1 MAVDLFQLDLKAK
14 VDVADIKKQLKEVS
28 KTTKIELDTDN
39 VPKAT
44 TNITKLKDTMGQT
57 YVATEKLDVK
67 TGTLNTTFAQTAT
80 KTETLGEKFS
90 DMGSKI
96 QSVNGVFQAMKNV
109 VVNVGQ
115 ALQPLLEFED
125 SLTELKKVSD
135 LSGTSL
141 DNYTDKLAQMGQ
153 EVGKSRAEMVDAA
166 TEFVKSGFSESDSA
180 ELARVANLYMNIADE
195 ELNAGDAANF
205 IISQMKAFN
214 LEAQDAEHIVDSLNN
229 VSNNTAVSSA
239 DLATNIGKA
248 SAALAVGGN
257 TYEDV
262 LSLMTAG
269 VEITRSGA
277 KVSRALVSVQ
287 SRYNQTIDETS
298 STGQKLIEWYNKHNI
313 AIKDQEGQQRKLYDT
328 LSDVSKIWNDLS
340 KDEQL
345 YYLNI
350 QAGANQ
356 TQNLSAILQN
366 FDQVLN
372 AHDLALNASGS
383 AVTEN
388 ARAMENLNKK
398 IDNLKAS
405 WSEIVL
411 AFANSEAIGNI
422 LDKVSSALRD
432 IANNEAAINTI
443 VTLAKT
449 LLLLQGAKTL
459 TNLFDGAKTSLVEFG
474 LKFTDVVTKMNGA
487 RVAALNAGAATTQ
500 LGATLLGLKA
510 VISPLGVIV
519 GLLSAIAIGIA
530 VYNKAQKAPSERLE
544 KDKRTLEDTKEKYT
558 EIKKEYDELLSRQ
571 KTLNSQGEDLN
582 DAEKKRLE
590 LLEQQTK
597 ELKEQEKQQMANVA
611 ASTVGTLQYTQT
623 GTKTIRKGQ
632 EFAVVDTKEVLKGQQ
647 AFEAM
652 ANAIA
657 EATAQYEKGE
667 ITLSDYNDRTGELND
682 QLDTVYDSYL
692 EVIRS
697 GGELNEQDQR
707 NYETLVDLKVAWADA
722 EGASSVY
729 AKGLAKVSPDTETAI
744 KVTDLFKDSLTQLGG
759 TYYYVSQAA
768 KDEAVATAK
777 AALQAA
783 EAELQSVQKRI
794 KAHEAL
800 GSILKSNIIAA
811 GGNANFVGAIQ
822 DPVVQKLQSAVKEA
836 QSQLRAAQN
845 IQVSMPSGETT
856 GGVTTSSKKS
866 GSSTKGSGSSEAS
879 KKARELLE
887 KYKKEL
893 EEYQKVQE
901 DAYKKGEIS
910 ASKYYSN
917 IQKKGKAL
925 WQDLKKR
932 GEDYA
937 DSAES
942 MFDAYV
948 NANSNSVKEIFSEIE
963 YRYKEGDLT
972 GRQYYNNLWKYAN
985 KFYKNG
991 KLSFDEYR
999 DYVSKGYDA
1008 LFDQLEDDYN
1018 DGKISAEQYQEQVKK
1033 AQEDAN
1039 KAIQNAT
1046 KKGLIDKSAAKEIY
1060 NLLVKRGTEAA
1071 NSVAKALHDSMVKAA
1086 KEAVA
1091 EAEAELEKAQKRQS
1105 QAETYISALQFWSD
1119 EEQERIDKVIDG
1131 YNDEID
1137 KLQEQLD
1144 LLDEQNDEL
1153 DKQAERVKL
1162 VNALE
1167 DAKKKKVRIY
1177 DAKYGWIW
1185 GEDKKAVSEAQ
1196 TALDEFDK
1204 EQARQKE
1211 KDAINAEIKALEELI
1226 KKKEA
1231 EKKAYQDVIDEQT
1244 KALNRYNIEA
1254 QLGATIEEAIFQD
1267 RIENF
1272 DNWKTS
1278 YISGIYEVIS
1288 AIEAVNEAQSRVDF
1302 TQSELDRIEA
1312 EEVPEIKTGK
1322 TSITGA
1328 GYQYTDD
1335 MSKQEKRNAAVR
1347 ANIEMRKA
1355 QGYEVTEWYDS
1366 NGDLHYKAS
1375 STKTSKS
1382 NVKSGDATNL
1392 KKNKRASGDVSIP
1405 KSGVY
1410 NVNELGDELIV
1421 PPKGN
1426 FDYLKKGT
1434 GVVPANL
1441 TKNLMDWGRF
1451 NPKNLL
1457 GKQMSNI
1464 TNDHSITIQNLT
1476 VQSDNAKDFVRQLQN
1491 LAIVKQ

>member
-1 MAVDLFQLDLKAK
+1 M
-14 VDVADIKKQLKEVS
+14 
-28 KTTKIELDTDN
+28 
-39 VPKAT
+39 
-44 TNITKLKDTMGQT
+44 
-57 YVATEKLDVK
+57 
-67 TGTLNTTFAQTAT
+67 
-80 KTETLGEKFS
+80 
-90 DMGSKI
+90 
-96 QSVNGVFQAMKNV
+96 
-109 VVNVGQ
+109 
-115 ALQPLLEFED
+115 
-125 SLTELKKVSD
+125 
-135 LSGTSL
+135 
-141 DNYTDKLAQMGQ
+141 
-153 EVGKSRAEMVDAA
+153 
-166 TEFVKSGFSESDSA
+166 
-180 ELARVANLYMNIADE
+180 
-195 ELNAGDAANF
+195 
-205 IISQMKAFN
+205 
-214 LEAQDAEHIVDSLNN
+214 
-229 VSNNTAVSSA
+229 
-239 DLATNIGKA
+239 
-248 SAALAVGGN
+248 
-257 TYEDV
+257 
-262 LSLMTAG
+262 
-269 VEITRSGA
+269 
-277 KVSRALVSVQ
+277 
-287 SRYNQTIDETS
+287 
-298 STGQKLIEWYNKHNI
+298 
-313 AIKDQEGQQRKLYDT
+313 
-328 LSDVSKIWNDLS
+328 
-340 KDEQL
+340 
-345 YYLNI
+345 
-350 QAGANQ
+350 ANQ
-356 TQNLSAILQN
+356 TQNLAALLEN
-366 FDQVLN
+366 YDQVLN
-372 AHDLALNASGS
+372 AHQLALDSAGS
-383 AVTEN
+383 ATREN
-388 ARAMENLNKK
+388 AAYLDSFKAK
-398 IDNLKAS
+398 INNLKAALQELALKIINS
-405 WSEIVL
+405 DLIKALIDFGTKLAQVAGSDMGAFLVKVVAVTAAVNGLRKAFEGFKTLFIFNTLAEGAAAVTTAATAGTSAVGGL
-411 AFANSEAIGNI
+411 TVAFAS
-422 LDKVSSALRD
+422 
-432 IANNEAAINTI
+432 
-443 VTLAKT
+443 LA
-449 LLLLQGAKTL
+449 GP
-459 TNLFDGAKTSLVEFG
+459 
-474 LKFTDVVTKMNGA
+474 
-487 RVAALNAGAATTQ
+487 
-500 LGATLLGLKA
+500 LGIILGLTTA
-510 VISPLGVIV
+510 IV
-519 GLLSAIAIGIA
+519 GAFALYKKYQA
-530 VYNKAQKAPSERLE
+530 APSEKLE
-544 KDKRTLEDTKEKYT
+544 KDKKTLEDTKNKYK
-558 EIKKEYDELLSRQ
+558 EITNEYEALLARQ
-571 KTLNSQGEDLN
+571 KDLVRQGKDLN

-590 LLEQQTK
+590 LLKKQTK
-597 ELKEQEKQQMANVA
+597 ELEQQEKQQMANVA
-611 ASTVGTLQYTQT
+611 SSTVGALSYTQT

-632 EFAVVDTKEVLKGQQ
+632 EFAVVPTEEVIKGQK

-652 ANAIA
+652 AQAIA
-657 EATAQYEKGE
+657 EATEQYEKGE
-667 ITLSDYNDRTGELND
+667 ITLGDYNSRTGELND

-707 NYETLVDLKVAWADA
+707 NYETLVDLKVAWVEA
-722 EGASSVY
+722 EGSSTNY
-729 AKGLAKVSPDTETAI
+729 AKALAKVSPNTEAAI

-822 DPVVQKLQSAVKEA
+822 DPVAQQLQNAVKEA
-836 QSQLRAAQN
+836 KAQLQAAQN
-845 IQVSMPSGETT
+845 IKVLMPSSTT
-856 GGVTTSSKKS
+856 ASGGNTSSKK
-866 GSSTKGSGSSEAS
+866 GGSGSSETS
-879 KKARELLE
+879 QKSRELLE
-887 KYKKEL
+887 KYKKGL

-932 GEDYA
+932 GKDYA
-937 DSAES
+937 DSAQS

-948 NANSNSVKEIFSEIE
+948 NANSNSVKEIFSELD
-963 YRYKEGDLT
+963 YRYKESDLT
-972 GRQYYNNLWKYAN
+972 GKQYYNNLWKYAN

-1008 LFDQLEDDYN
+1008 LFDELENNYN
-1018 DGKISAEQYQEQVKK
+1018 DGKITAQQYQEQVKK
-1033 AQEDAN
+1033 AQENAN

-1046 KKGLIDKSAAKEIY
+1046 KKGLIDKSVAGEVY
-1060 NLLVKRGTEAA
+1060 NLLVKRGAEAA

-1086 KEAVA
+1086 KQAVA
-1091 EAEAELEKAQKRQS
+1091 EAEAELERAQKRQT

-1119 EEQERIDKVIDG
+1119 EERERIDKVIDG

-1144 LLDEQNDEL
+1144 LLDKQNDEL

-1177 DAKYGWIW
+1177 DERYGWIW

-1204 EQARQKE
+1204 EQARKKE
-1211 KDAINAEIKALEELI
+1211 RDAINAEIKALEEVI

-1244 KALNRYNIEA
+1244 KALNRYNIES

-1272 DNWKTS
+1272 DNWKNS
-1278 YISGIYEVIS
+1278 YINGISEVIS
-1288 AIEAVNEAQSRVDF
+1288 AIKAVNDAQSRLDF

-1322 TSITGA
+1322 TSTTGA
-1328 GYQYTDD
+1328 TYGYTDD

-1347 ANIEMRKA
+1347 ANINQRKA
-1355 QGYEVTEWYDS
+1355 QGYTVTEWYDDKG
-1366 NGDLHYKAS
+1366 NLHYKA
-1375 STKTSKS
+1375 T
-1382 NVKSGDATNL
+1382 L
-1392 KKNKRASGDVSIP
+1392 PKKNKRAAGDVSIP

-1441 TKNLMDWGRF
+1441 TKNLMDWGKF
-1451 NPKNLL
+1451 NPKSLL
-1457 GKQMSNI
+1457 GKQSSSV

>member
-1 MAVDLFQLDLKAK
+1 L
-14 VDVADIKKQLKEVS
+14 
-28 KTTKIELDTDN
+28 
-39 VPKAT
+39 
-44 TNITKLKDTMGQT
+44 
-57 YVATEKLDVK
+57 
-67 TGTLNTTFAQTAT
+67 
-80 KTETLGEKFS
+80 
-90 DMGSKI
+90 
-96 QSVNGVFQAMKNV
+96 
-109 VVNVGQ
+109 
-115 ALQPLLEFED
+115 
-125 SLTELKKVSD
+125 
-135 LSGTSL
+135 
-141 DNYTDKLAQMGQ
+141 
-153 EVGKSRAEMVDAA
+153 
-166 TEFVKSGFSESDSA
+166 
-180 ELARVANLYMNIADE
+180 
-195 ELNAGDAANF
+195 
-205 IISQMKAFN
+205 
-214 LEAQDAEHIVDSLNN
+214 
-229 VSNNTAVSSA
+229 
-239 DLATNIGKA
+239 
-248 SAALAVGGN
+248 
-257 TYEDV
+257 
-262 LSLMTAG
+262 
-269 VEITRSGA
+269 
-277 KVSRALVSVQ
+277 
-287 SRYNQTIDETS
+287 
-298 STGQKLIEWYNKHNI
+298 
-313 AIKDQEGQQRKLYDT
+313 
-328 LSDVSKIWNDLS
+328 
-340 KDEQL
+340 
-345 YYLNI
+345 
-350 QAGANQ
+350 ANQ

-411 AFANSEAIGNI
+411 AFVNSEAIGNI

-443 VTLAKT
+443 VTLVKT
-449 LLLLQGAKTL
+449 LLLLAGSKAIVDFFSGVKASVVQLLPKITEFITKLTAVKAVLIGAETATGTL
-459 TNLFDGAKTSLVEFG
+459 GTAF
-474 LKFTDVVTKMNGA
+474 
-487 RVAALNAGAATTQ
+487 
-500 LGATLLGLKA
+500 LGL
-510 VISPLGVIV
+510 VTPLGVVI
-519 GLLSAIAIGIA
+519 GLLSVLAIGIA
-530 VYNKAQKAPSERLE
+530 AYNKVQKAPSERLE
-544 KDKRTLEDTKEKYT
+544 KDKKTLEDTKEKYT

-571 KTLNSQGEDLN
+571 KTLNSQGKDLN

-597 ELKEQEKQQMANVA
+597 ELEEQEKQQMANVA

-623 GTKTIRKGQ
+623 GTKTVRKGQ
-632 EFAVVDTKEVLKGQQ
+632 EFAVVDTEEVYKGQK
-647 AFEAM
+647 AFDAM

-657 EATAQYEKGE
+657 EATEQYEKGE
-667 ITLSDYNDRTGELND
+667 ITLNDYNGRTGELKE

-697 GGELNEQDQR
+697 GGELNEQDQL
-707 NYETLVDLKVAWADA
+707 NYVTLVNLKAAWVDA
-722 EGASSVY
+722 EGASSAY
-729 AKGLAKVSPDTETAI
+729 AQALAKVSPNTNEAI
-744 KVTDLFKDSLTQLGG
+744 QLTDLYSDSLVRVGNQ
-759 TYYYVSQAA
+759 YYFVTQAA
-768 KDEAVATAK
+768 KDAAIKQLSTEISLTKNVLEQVQTRIAARALEYDSIVQFNKEALKHASPTSAGQFYESNQG
-777 AALQAA
+777 QA
-783 EAELQSVQKRI
+783 VQKYYKLKRNLEKLKNI
-794 KAHEAL
+794 KV
-800 GSILKSNIIAA
+800 KSNSIDDTKSP
-811 GGNANFVGAIQ
+811 NK
-822 DPVVQKLQSAVKEA
+822 D
-836 QSQLRAAQN
+836 
-845 IQVSMPSGETT
+845 TT
-856 GGVTTSSKKS
+856 KGR
-866 GSSTKGSGSSEAS
+866 GSSSGGGSSS
-879 KKARELLE
+879 SDTSQKSRELLE

-893 EEYQKVQE
+893 EEYQEAQE

-932 GEDYA
+932 GKDYA
-937 DSAES
+937 DSAQS

-948 NANSNSVKEIFSEIE
+948 SANSNSVKEIFSELD

-1008 LFDQLEDDYN
+1008 LFDQLEDNYN
-1018 DGKISAEQYQEQVKK
+1018 DGTISAEKYQEQVKK
-1033 AQEDAN
+1033 AQSDASE
-1039 KAIQNAT
+1039 AIRNAT
-1046 KKGLIDKSAAKEIY
+1046 KKGLIDKSVASEVY
-1060 NLLVKRGTEAA
+1060 NLLVKRGAEAA

-1091 EAEAELEKAQKRQS
+1091 EAEAELEKAQKRQT

-1144 LLDEQNDEL
+1144 LLDEQNDAL
-1153 DKQAERVKL
+1153 DKQAERVEL

-1167 DAKKKKVRIY
+1167 NAKKKKVRIY
-1177 DAKYGWIW
+1177 DAKYGWAW

-1231 EKKAYQDVIDEQT
+1231 EKQAYQDVIDEQT

-1254 QLGATIEEAIFQD
+1254 QLGVTIEEAIFQD

-1272 DNWKTS
+1272 DNWKNS
-1278 YISGIYEVIS
+1278 YISGIHEVIS
-1288 AIEAVNEAQSRVDF
+1288 AIEAVNDAQSRVDF
-1302 TQSELDRIEA
+1302 SQSELDRIEA
-1312 EEVPEIKTGK
+1312 EEAPEIKTGK
-1322 TSITGA
+1322 TSTTGA

-1441 TKNLMDWGRF
+1441 TRNLMDWGKF

-1457 GKQMSNI
+1457 GKQMSSV

>member
-1 MAVDLFQLDLKAK
+1 M
-14 VDVADIKKQLKEVS
+14 
-28 KTTKIELDTDN
+28 
-39 VPKAT
+39 
-44 TNITKLKDTMGQT
+44 
-57 YVATEKLDVK
+57 
-67 TGTLNTTFAQTAT
+67 TG
-80 KTETLGEKFS
+80 
-90 DMGSKI
+90 I
-96 QSVNGVFQAMKNV
+96 
-109 VVNVGQ
+109 
-115 ALQPLLEFED
+115 
-125 SLTELKKVSD
+125 
-135 LSGTSL
+135 
-141 DNYTDKLAQMGQ
+141 
-153 EVGKSRAEMVDAA
+153 
-166 TEFVKSGFSESDSA
+166 
-180 ELARVANLYMNIADE
+180 
-195 ELNAGDAANF
+195 
-205 IISQMKAFN
+205 
-214 LEAQDAEHIVDSLNN
+214 
-229 VSNNTAVSSA
+229 
-239 DLATNIGKA
+239 
-248 SAALAVGGN
+248 
-257 TYEDV
+257 
-262 LSLMTAG
+262 
-269 VEITRSGA
+269 VEITRNGA
-277 KVSRALVSVQ
+277 KASRGLISIQ
-287 SRYNQTIDETS
+287 SRLNQITDESS
-298 STGQKLIEWYNKHNI
+298 STGKKLTAWYKQHNI
-313 AIKDQEGQQRKLYDT
+313 AIYDQEGQLRSLYDIAG
-328 LSDVSKIWNDLS
+328 DVAQIWDDLS
-340 KDEQL
+340 KNEKL
-345 YYLNI
+345 YYLNT

-356 TQNLSAILQN
+356 TQNLAALLEN
-366 FDQVLN
+366 YDQVLN
-372 AHDLALNASGS
+372 AHQLALDSAGS
-383 AVTEN
+383 ATREN
-388 ARAMENLNKK
+388 AAYMDSFEAK
-398 IDNLKAS
+398 INNLKAALQ
-405 WSEIVL
+405 ELVL
-411 AFANSEAIGNI
+411 KVINSDLIKAIIDFGTKLTQVAGSDMGAFLIKTISIT
-422 LDKVSSALRD
+422 
-432 IANNEAAINTI
+432 AAINGLLKSLKGFKTLFEFKTLAEGAAVVASNVATGTTAVGGLTAALSSLVGPLGITLGI
-443 VTLAKT
+443 VTA
-449 LLLLQGAKTL
+449 
-459 TNLFDGAKTSLVEFG
+459 
-474 LKFTDVVTKMNGA
+474 
-487 RVAALNAGAATTQ
+487 
-500 LGATLLGLKA
+500 
-510 VISPLGVIV
+510 IV
-519 GLLSAIAIGIA
+519 GA
-530 VYNKAQKAPSERLE
+530 VALYKKYQQLPDKRLE
-544 KDKRTLEDTKEKYT
+544 RDKETLKETQDKYK
-558 EIKKEYDELLSRQ
+558 EITNEYEALLARQ
-571 KTLNSQGEDLN
+571 KDLVRQGKDLN

-590 LLEQQTK
+590 LLKEQTK
-597 ELKEQEKQQMANVA
+597 ELEQQEKQQMANVA
-611 ASTVGTLQYTQT
+611 SSTVGALEYTQT

-632 EFAVVDTKEVLKGQQ
+632 EFAVVSTEEVIKGQK

-652 ANAIA
+652 AQAIA
-657 EATAQYEKGE
+657 EATEQYEKGE
-667 ITLSDYNDRTGELND
+667 ITLSDYNSRTGELND

-707 NYETLVDLKVAWADA
+707 NYETLVDLKVAWVEA
-722 EGASSVY
+722 EGSSTNY
-729 AKGLAKVSPDTETAI
+729 AKALAKVSPNTEAAI

-794 KAHEAL
+794 KAHEVL

-822 DPVVQKLQSAVKEA
+822 DPVAQQLQNAVKEA
-836 QSQLRAAQN
+836 KAQLQAAQN
-845 IQVSMPSGETT
+845 IKVLMPSSTT
-856 GGVTTSSKKS
+856 ASGGNTSSKK
-866 GSSTKGSGSSEAS
+866 GGSGSSETS
-879 KKARELLE
+879 QKSRELLE

-901 DAYKKGEIS
+901 EAYKKGEIS

-932 GEDYA
+932 GKDYA
-937 DSAES
+937 DSAQS

-948 NANSNSVKEIFSEIE
+948 SANSNSVKEIFSELD
-963 YRYKEGDLT
+963 YRYKESDLT
-972 GRQYYNNLWKYAN
+972 GKQYYNNLWKYAN

-1008 LFDQLEDDYN
+1008 LFDELENNYN
-1018 DGKISAEQYQEQVKK
+1018 DGKITAQQYQEQVKK
-1033 AQEDAN
+1033 AQENAN

-1046 KKGLIDKSAAKEIY
+1046 KKGLIDKSVAGEVY
-1060 NLLVKRGTEAA
+1060 NLLVKRGAEAA

-1091 EAEAELEKAQKRQS
+1091 EAEAELEKAQKRQT

-1144 LLDEQNDEL
+1144 LLDKQNDEL

-1177 DAKYGWIW
+1177 DERYGWIW

-1196 TALDEFDK
+1196 TALDEFDR
-1204 EQARQKE
+1204 EQARKKE
-1211 KDAINAEIKALEELI
+1211 RDAINAEIKALEELI

-1272 DNWKTS
+1272 DNWKNS
-1278 YISGIYEVIS
+1278 YISGISEVIS
-1288 AIEAVNEAQSRVDF
+1288 AIEAVNNAQSRLDF

-1322 TSITGA
+1322 TSTTGA
-1328 GYQYTDD
+1328 IYEYTDD

-1347 ANIEMRKA
+1347 ANINQRKA
-1355 QGYEVTEWYDS
+1355 QGYTVTEWYDDKG
-1366 NGDLHYKAS
+1366 NLHYKA
-1375 STKTSKS
+1375 T
-1382 NVKSGDATNL
+1382 L
-1392 KKNKRASGDVSIP
+1392 PKKNKRAAGDVSIP

-1441 TKNLMDWGRF
+1441 TKNLMDWGKF
-1451 NPKNLL
+1451 NPKSLL
-1457 GKQMSNI
+1457 GKQSSSA

-1476 VQSDNAKDFVRQLQN
+1476 VQSNNAKDFVRQLQN

>member
-1 MAVDLFQLDLKAK
+1 
-14 VDVADIKKQLKEVS
+14 
-28 KTTKIELDTDN
+28 
-39 VPKAT
+39 
-44 TNITKLKDTMGQT
+44 
-57 YVATEKLDVK
+57 
-67 TGTLNTTFAQTAT
+67 
-80 KTETLGEKFS
+80 
-90 DMGSKI
+90 
-96 QSVNGVFQAMKNV
+96 
-109 VVNVGQ
+109 
-115 ALQPLLEFED
+115 
-125 SLTELKKVSD
+125 
-135 LSGTSL
+135 
-141 DNYTDKLAQMGQ
+141 
-153 EVGKSRAEMVDAA
+153 
-166 TEFVKSGFSESDSA
+166 
-180 ELARVANLYMNIADE
+180 
-195 ELNAGDAANF
+195 
-205 IISQMKAFN
+205 
-214 LEAQDAEHIVDSLNN
+214 
-229 VSNNTAVSSA
+229 
-239 DLATNIGKA
+239 
-248 SAALAVGGN
+248 
-257 TYEDV
+257 
-262 LSLMTAG
+262 MTAG
-269 VEITRSGA
+269 VEITRSGS
-277 KVSRALVSVQ
+277 KVARALVSVQ

-298 STGQKLIEWYNKHNI
+298 STGQKLVKWYKQHNI
-313 AIKDQEGQQRKLYDT
+313 AIKDGEGEQRKLYDT
-328 LSDVSKIWNDLS
+328 LTDVSKIWKQLS

-366 FDQVLN
+366 FTQVQN
-372 AHDLALNASGS
+372 AHQIALNSENS
-383 AVTEN
+383 ALDEN

-398 IDNLKAS
+398 IDAIKAS
-405 WSEIVL
+405 WDELIL
-411 AFANSEAIGNI
+411 ALADSDAIKDL
-422 LDKVSSALRD
+422 LDTVNNGLRSL
-432 IANNEAAINTI
+432 AENEKAIDTL
-443 VTLAKT
+443 VALAKA
-449 LLLLQGAKTL
+449 LALFKGVQIGV
-459 TNLFDGAKTSLVEFG
+459 NLFGGLIASGKQWISIGGKAITTVKDLVAVMQVLSG
-474 LKFTDVVTKMNGA
+474 TQMALTASQARLLPLVTA
-487 RVAALNAGAATTQ
+487 YAA
-500 LGATLLGLKA
+500 
-510 VISPLGVIV
+510 PLGVIA
-519 GLLSAIAIGIA
+519 GLIAAITAGIAI
-530 VYNKAQKAPSERLE
+530 YNKIQKAPSERLE
-544 KDKRTLEDTKEKYT
+544 KDKKTLEDTKEKYAD
-558 EIKKEYDELLSRQ
+558 IKKEYDELLDRQ
-571 KTLNSQGEDLN
+571 KTLVAQGGDLN

-597 ELKEQEKQQMANVA
+597 ELEQQEKQQMANVA
-611 ASTVGTLQYTQT
+611 SSTVGNLSYTQT

-632 EFAVVDTKEVLKGQQ
+632 EFAVVPTEEVIKGQK

-652 ANAIA
+652 AQAIA
-657 EATAQYEKGE
+657 EATEQYEKGE
-667 ITLSDYNDRTGELND
+667 ITLSDYNSRTGELND

-707 NYETLVDLKVAWADA
+707 NYETLVDLKVAWVEA
-722 EGASSVY
+722 EGSSTNY
-729 AKGLAKVSPDTETAI
+729 AKALAKVSPNTEAAI

-783 EAELQSVQKRI
+783 ETELQSVQKRI

-822 DPVVQKLQSAVKEA
+822 DPVAQQLQNAVKEA
-836 QSQLRAAQN
+836 KAQLQAAQN
-845 IQVSMPSGETT
+845 IQVSMPSSTTT
-856 GGVTTSSKKS
+856 GGGNTSSKK
-866 GSSTKGSGSSEAS
+866 GDSSSSETS
-879 KKARELLE
+879 QKARELLE

-932 GEDYA
+932 GKDYA
-937 DSAES
+937 DSAQS

-948 NANSNSVKEIFSEIE
+948 SANSNSVKEIFSELD
-963 YRYKEGDLT
+963 YKYKESDLT
-972 GRQYYNNLWKYAN
+972 GKQYYNNLWKYAN

-1008 LFDQLEDDYN
+1008 LFDELENNYN
-1018 DGKISAEQYQEQVKK
+1018 DGKITAQQYQEQVKK
-1033 AQEDAN
+1033 AQENAN

-1046 KKGLIDKSAAKEIY
+1046 KKGLIDKSVAGEVY
-1060 NLLVKRGTEAA
+1060 NFLVKRGAEAA

-1086 KEAVA
+1086 KQAVA
-1091 EAEAELEKAQKRQS
+1091 EAEAELEKAQKRQT

-1144 LLDEQNDEL
+1144 LLDKQNDEL

-1177 DAKYGWIW
+1177 DERYGWIW

-1196 TALDEFDK
+1196 TALDEFDR
-1204 EQARQKE
+1204 EQARKKE
-1211 KDAINAEIKALEELI
+1211 RDAINAEIKALEELI

-1244 KALNRYNIEA
+1244 KALNRYNIES
-1254 QLGATIEEAIFQD
+1254 QLGATIEEAIFKD

-1272 DNWKTS
+1272 DNWKNS
-1278 YISGIYEVIS
+1278 YINGISEVIS
-1288 AIEAVNEAQSRVDF
+1288 AIEAVNNAQSRLDF
-1302 TQSELDRIEA
+1302 AQSELDRIED
-1312 EEVPEIKTGK
+1312 EKVPDIKTGK
-1322 TSITGA
+1322 TSTTGA
-1328 GYQYTDD
+1328 TYEYTDD

-1347 ANIEMRKA
+1347 ANINQRKA
-1355 QGYEVTEWYDS
+1355 QGYTVMEWYDDKG
-1366 NGDLHYKAS
+1366 NLHYKA
-1375 STKTSKS
+1375 T
-1382 NVKSGDATNL
+1382 L
-1392 KKNKRASGDVSIP
+1392 PKKNKRAAGDVSIP

-1434 GVVPANL
+1434 GVIPANL

-1451 NPKNLL
+1451 NPKSLL
-1457 GKQMSNI
+1457 GKQSSSV

-1476 VQSDNAKDFVRQLQN
+1476 VQSNNAKDFVRQLQN
-1491 LAIVKQ
+1491 LAIVK

>member
-1 MAVDLFQLDLKAK
+1 M
-14 VDVADIKKQLKEVS
+14 
-28 KTTKIELDTDN
+28 
-39 VPKAT
+39 
-44 TNITKLKDTMGQT
+44 
-57 YVATEKLDVK
+57 
-67 TGTLNTTFAQTAT
+67 TG
-80 KTETLGEKFS
+80 
-90 DMGSKI
+90 I
-96 QSVNGVFQAMKNV
+96 
-109 VVNVGQ
+109 
-115 ALQPLLEFED
+115 
-125 SLTELKKVSD
+125 
-135 LSGTSL
+135 
-141 DNYTDKLAQMGQ
+141 
-153 EVGKSRAEMVDAA
+153 
-166 TEFVKSGFSESDSA
+166 
-180 ELARVANLYMNIADE
+180 
-195 ELNAGDAANF
+195 
-205 IISQMKAFN
+205 
-214 LEAQDAEHIVDSLNN
+214 
-229 VSNNTAVSSA
+229 
-239 DLATNIGKA
+239 
-248 SAALAVGGN
+248 
-257 TYEDV
+257 
-262 LSLMTAG
+262 
-269 VEITRSGA
+269 VEITRNGA
-277 KVSRALVSVQ
+277 KASRGLISIQ
-287 SRYNQTIDETS
+287 SRLNQITDESS
-298 STGQKLIEWYNKHNI
+298 STGKKLTNWYKQHNI
-313 AIKDQEGQQRKLYDT
+313 AIYDQEGQLRSLYDIAG
-328 LSDVSKIWNDLS
+328 DVAQIWDDLS
-340 KDEQL
+340 KNEKL
-345 YYLNI
+345 YYLNT

-356 TQNLSAILQN
+356 TQNLAALLEN
-366 FDQVLN
+366 YDQVLN
-372 AHDLALNASGS
+372 AHQLALDSAGS
-383 AVTEN
+383 ATREN
-388 ARAMENLNKK
+388 AAYLDSFKAK
-398 IDNLKAS
+398 INNLKATLQ
-405 WSEIVL
+405 ELVL
-411 AFANSEAIGNI
+411 KIINSDLIKALIDFGTKLVQVAGSDMGAFLVKVVAVTAAVNGLRKAFEGFKTLFIFNTLAEGAAAVTTAATAGTSAVGGLTVAFAS
-422 LDKVSSALRD
+422 
-432 IANNEAAINTI
+432 
-443 VTLAKT
+443 LA
-449 LLLLQGAKTL
+449 GP
-459 TNLFDGAKTSLVEFG
+459 
-474 LKFTDVVTKMNGA
+474 
-487 RVAALNAGAATTQ
+487 
-500 LGATLLGLKA
+500 LGIILGLTTA
-510 VISPLGVIV
+510 IV
-519 GLLSAIAIGIA
+519 GAFALYKKYQA
-530 VYNKAQKAPSERLE
+530 APSEKLE
-544 KDKRTLEDTKEKYT
+544 KDKKTLEDTKNKYK
-558 EIKKEYDELLSRQ
+558 EITNEYEALLARQ
-571 KTLNSQGEDLN
+571 KDLVRQGKDLN

-590 LLEQQTK
+590 LLKEQTK
-597 ELKEQEKQQMANVA
+597 ELEQQEKQQMANVA
-611 ASTVGTLQYTQT
+611 SSTVGALEYTQT

-632 EFAVVDTKEVLKGQQ
+632 EFAVVPTEEVIKGQK

-652 ANAIA
+652 AQAIA
-657 EATAQYEKGE
+657 EATEQYEKGE
-667 ITLSDYNDRTGELND
+667 ITLSDYNSRTGELND

-707 NYETLVDLKVAWADA
+707 NYETLVSLKAAWVNA
-722 EGASSVY
+722 EGASSAY
-729 AKGLAKVSPDTETAI
+729 AKALAKVSPDTETAI

-768 KDEAVATAK
+768 KDEAVATAQ

-794 KAHEAL
+794 KAHKAL

-836 QSQLRAAQN
+836 QSQLQAAQN
-845 IQVSMPSGETT
+845 IQVSIPSGTTT
-856 GGVTTSSKKS
+856 GGGTTSSKK
-866 GSSTKGSGSSEAS
+866 KGDSSGSSEAS
-879 KKARELLE
+879 QKSRDLLE

-932 GEDYA
+932 GKDYA
-937 DSAES
+937 DSAQS

-1008 LFDQLEDDYN
+1008 LFDQLEDNYN
-1018 DGKISAEQYQEQVKK
+1018 DGKITAEQYQEQVKK
-1033 AQEDAN
+1033 AQEDAT
-1039 KAIQNAT
+1039 KAIRDAS
-1046 KKGLIDKSAAKEIY
+1046 KKGLIDKSVASELY
-1060 NLLVKRGTEAA
+1060 NLLVKRGAEAA

-1105 QAETYISALQFWSD
+1105 QAETYINALQFWSD

-1144 LLDEQNDEL
+1144 LLDKQNDEL

-1185 GEDKKAVSEAQ
+1185 GEDKKAVSDAQ

-1272 DNWKTS
+1272 DNWKNS
-1278 YISGIYEVIS
+1278 YISGIQEVIS
-1288 AIEAVNEAQSRVDF
+1288 AIEAVNNAQSRLDF
-1302 TQSELDRIEA
+1302 SQSELDRIEA

-1322 TSITGA
+1322 TSTTGA
-1328 GYQYTDD
+1328 TYKYTDD

-1347 ANIEMRKA
+1347 ANINQRKA
-1355 QGYEVTEWYDS
+1355 QGYTVTEWYDDKG
-1366 NGDLHYKAS
+1366 NLHYKA
-1375 STKTSKS
+1375 T
-1382 NVKSGDATNL
+1382 L
-1392 KKNKRASGDVSIP
+1392 PKKNKRAAGDVSIP

-1451 NPKNLL
+1451 NPKNLF
-1457 GKQMSNI
+1457 GKQSSNV

-1476 VQSDNAKDFVRQLQN
+1476 VQSNNAKDFVRQLQN